1 MQAQR
6 AEHPSGASRKKLV
19 MTDTTLCADMKE
31 PKKDIK
37 AGELLRNWMV
47 RYCTKKLESFDA

>member
-1 MQAQR
+1 MLLSLQGS
-6 AEHPSGASRKKLV
+6 AERCLSACIIPAVVVVVVRV

-37 AGELLRNWMV
+37 ADELLRNWMV
-47 RYCTKKLESFDA
+47 R